1 MASQFSPAQ
10 TIQAF
15 ELNAV
20 ANNMDDKDVLEK
32 LLEVLNRI
40 DGRLKSIEC
49 SVSTN
54 NAAAPAQVEDVA
66 ALLPAPSGLAVPA
79 ESADLIEKGRELVGA
94 GLPPTPL
101 SDTTLSWKLRRKGRR
116 FRDHLSWTH
125 SSTPTLRNLS
135 ATTRISLPD
144 LPSPKQR
151 PSSSNMKSSH
161 QELKLLSF
169 PKR

>member
-49 SVSTN
+49 SVSTD
-54 NAAAPAQVEDVA
+54 NAAAPAQVEGVA

-94 GLPPTPL
+94 GLVVDVPV
-101 SDTTLSWKLRRKGRR
+101 
-116 FRDHLSWTH
+116 
-125 SSTPTLRNLS
+125 
-135 ATTRISLPD
+135 
-144 LPSPKQR
+144 
-151 PSSSNMKSSH
+151 
-161 QELKLLSF
+161 
-169 PKR
+169 